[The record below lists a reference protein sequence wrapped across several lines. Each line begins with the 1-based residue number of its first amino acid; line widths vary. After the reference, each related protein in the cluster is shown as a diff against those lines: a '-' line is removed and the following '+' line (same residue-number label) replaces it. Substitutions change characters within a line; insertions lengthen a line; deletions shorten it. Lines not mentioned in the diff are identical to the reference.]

1 LIIFKKKDVAN
12 DLEPGSMSVTLLA
25 SWVRSYGNDK
35 LRVG

>member
-25 SWVRSYGNDK
+25 S
-35 LRVG
+35 